1 MANTLATTGIV
12 ADGVWKKF
20 HRGEV
25 HDSLRDLIPAVAR
38 RLTGRAIKRSELG
51 ADDFWSVRDVSF
63 RVEPGQALGIIGPNG
78 AGKST
83 TLRILTGI
91 MRPDRGSVE
100 IRGRLRALIE
110 VAAGFHPD
118 LTGRENIFL
127 NGAILGMTTG
137 EVASR
142 MDEIIDFS
150 GIEPFLDTPVKRYS
164 SGMMA
169 RLGFSVAAHMDP
181 EVLLVDE
188 ILSVGDLAFQKKCY
202 SYMQGLSARGVAV
215 VFVSHNMP
223 AIARLCQN
231 TMVLHEGAIRFL
243 GSTDEAQHAY
253 YSLLDEQS
261 ARKGESA
268 GPTLESF
275 EIRDSE
281 GRPKRVF
288 VAGERCTVR
297 AIVRA
302 DRAYPRFSLG
312 LSLAM
317 PSGEEVFH
325 TTSQRLHESTVDARS
340 GDLIEMEADLA
351 MNLAGGSQTV
361 YVQCHDY
368 SGSPSE
374 VHRMAAMEIHV
385 QKTPDFGGIAYL
397 DPRLRLRKVESP
409 AGEDG

>member
-1 MANTLATTGIV
+1 MVGPRTTGIAV
-12 ADGVWKKF
+12 DGVWKKF

-38 RLTGRAIKRSELG
+38 RMTGRATRRSELG
-51 ADDFWSVRDVSF
+51 EGDFWSLREMSF
-63 RVEPGQALGIIGPNG
+63 QVEAGEALGIIGPNG

-83 TLRILTGI
+83 MLRILTGI

-100 IRGRLRALIE
+100 IRGRLRGLIE

-118 LTGRENIFL
+118 LTGRENVFL
-127 NGAILGMTTG
+127 NGAILGMSTG
-137 EVASR
+137 EVAGKL
-142 MDEIIDFS
+142 DEIVDFS

-202 SYMQGLSARGVAV
+202 SYMHGLTRRGVAV
-215 VFVSHNMP
+215 VFVSHNMA
-223 AIARLCQN
+223 AIARLCPQ
-231 TMVLHEGAIRFL
+231 TMVLHQGEIQFI
-243 GSTDEAQHAY
+243 GSTDEAQQKY
-253 YSLLDEQS
+253 YSLAD
-261 ARKGESA
+261 ARLAAAEDRP

-275 EIRDSE
+275 EICDAE
-281 GRPKRVF
+281 GVEKRVF
-288 VAGERCTVR
+288 RAGERCTVR
-297 AIVRA
+297 ANVRA
-302 DRAYPRFSLG
+302 DQHYPRFSLG

-325 TTSQRLHESTVDARS
+325 TTSQRLHEATLEAED
-340 GDLIEMEADLA
+340 GDLIEMTADLA
-351 MNLAGGSQTV
+351 LNLAGGSQTV

-368 SGSPSE
+368 ADSPSE
-374 VHRMAAMEIHV
+374 VRRMAAMEIHV

-397 DPRLRLRKVESP
+397 DPRLQLRKVGSP
-409 AGEDG
+409 TRGSG